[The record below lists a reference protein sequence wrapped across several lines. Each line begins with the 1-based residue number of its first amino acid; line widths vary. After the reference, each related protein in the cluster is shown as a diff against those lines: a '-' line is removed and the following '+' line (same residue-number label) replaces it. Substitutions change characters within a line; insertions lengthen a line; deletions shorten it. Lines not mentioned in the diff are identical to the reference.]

1 MSHHFLPF
9 KFGYWSLWLSS
20 IAETNEM
27 RLSGKITKTYAF
39 AGGVL
44 LMLATR
50 GSQVRML
57 CILEQWLS
65 TFFCIGTHLKIC

>member
-1 MSHHFLPF
+1 MSHHFLPHS
-9 KFGYWSLWLSS
+9 SLGIGAYGLV
-20 IAETNEM
+20 
-27 RLSGKITKTYAF
+27 RLQKPMKCDSGKITKTYAF
-39 AGGVL
+39 AGDVL